1 LTPSE
6 QIRCAI
12 GAYRDEIAE
21 FTKTL
26 VAIPTENPP
35 GRAYAACTQVIAN
48 KLRHLGFEPE
58 VRAIPTHE
66 ELDFSSPSAPRN
78 DSSGVLQRGGTERYW
93 VRSFFGEGERTLYF
107 HGHYDV
113 VPASSETQ
121 FTPELRNGNLFGR
134 GSADMKSGLA
144 AMIYAVKALKDLGVK
159 LAGRIGL
166 VLVPD
171 EETGGAYGSQS
182 IAEQGELGR
191 GGIGMLTPEPTG
203 GAIWHASRGAIS
215 MGVTVK
221 GKSAHVGLA
230 GRGVN
235 AFEQMLQVAGALV
248 EHKKAVSARETA
260 CRVTPESARGSILL
274 VGGCCEGGTN
284 FNTVPEVCSF
294 TVDRR
299 TNPEEDLQEEK
310 ESLLRILDCFRQKG
324 IQLEMEILQEGL
336 SASSP
341 ETGAVA
347 STLAQSVAE
356 ITGKRPSFEMCPGL
370 LETRFYAVK
379 GIPAYAYGP
388 GMLSVSHG
396 PDEFVAL
403 ENIYSCAAVYAL
415 TAVGLL
421 GSASNGNPRL

>member
-1 LTPSE
+1 LTLGE
-6 QIRCAI
+6 QIQCAI
-12 GAYRDEIAE
+12 GAYRDEIAA

-58 VRAIPTHE
+58 VRTVPTQGKA
-66 ELDFSSPSAPRN
+66 DFSSPSAPRN
-78 DSSGVLQRGGTERYW
+78 DSSGVFLRGGTERYW

-113 VPASSETQ
+113 VPASNETQ

-215 MGVTVK
+215 MSVTVK

-274 VGGCCEGGTN
+274 VGGRCEGGTN
-284 FNTVPEVCSF
+284 FNGVPEVCSF

-324 IQLEMEILQEGL
+324 IQLEMEILQEGR

-415 TAVGLL
+415 TAVALL